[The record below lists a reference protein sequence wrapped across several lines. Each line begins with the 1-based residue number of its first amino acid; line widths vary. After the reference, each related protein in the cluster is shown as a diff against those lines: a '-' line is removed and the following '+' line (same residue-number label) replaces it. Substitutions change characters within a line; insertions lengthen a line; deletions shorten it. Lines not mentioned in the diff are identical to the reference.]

1 MYQLGVGGRKQK
13 NINEIFALLAQNLFE
28 VILAGD
34 EVIQWTSV

>member
-13 NINEIFALLAQNLFE
+13 YKNEVFALQNLFE

-34 EVIQWTSV
+34 EVIQWTSF